1 MTRRE
6 TTALSDAEWRV
17 MQVLWKRGDCTLR
30 MLLDALTPDT
40 DWSKHTILSFLKRM
54 EAKNAICAL
63 ETQPRAWR
71 ALLNREETL
80 GEETRSVLDRVY
92 GGDCMLMV
100 SNAVQN
106 ADLSEE
112 EVRQLVELLMKGR

>member
-1 MTRRE
+1 MTKRE
-6 TTALSDAEWRV
+6 TIALSDAEWRV
-17 MQVLWKRGDCTLR
+17 MQVLWKGGDCTLR
-30 MLLDALTPDT
+30 MLLDELTPET

-54 EAKNAICAL
+54 EAKSAVCAL

-71 ALLNREETL
+71 ALLDREEAVR
-80 GEETRSVLDRVY
+80 EETRSVLDRVY

-100 SNAVQN
+100 SSAVQN

-112 EVRQLVELLMKGR
+112 EVRQLVELLLKGR